1 VFLKKIIVKIKRL
14 NSDAVLP
21 TYQTSG
27 SSGMDLR
34 STEILDIGINEIKL
48 VSTGIA
54 VAVPEG
60 YEAQVRSRSGLA
72 LKGVFVLNSPGTIDQ
87 DYRGEVKVIL
97 ANFGSDFFHIEKG
110 DRIAQLVIVPVVHAE
125 SVEVDNLDSTV
136 RGGGGFG
143 STGIE

>member
-1 VFLKKIIVKIKRL
+1 LELIIKVKRL
-14 NSDAVLP
+14 NLDAVLP
-21 TYQTSG
+21 RYKTHG
-27 SSGMDLR
+27 SSGMDLC
-34 STEILDIGINEIKL
+34 STERLGIGINEIKL

-72 LKGVFVLNSPGTIDQ
+72 LKGIFVLNSPGTIDQ

-97 ANFGSDFFHIEKG
+97 ANFGSDVFHIEKG
-110 DRIAQLVIVPVVHAE
+110 DRIAQLVIAPLVHAE
-125 SVEVDNLDSTV
+125 LVEVNDLDSTL

-143 STGIE
+143 STGIK

>member
-1 VFLKKIIVKIKRL
+1 MKKVIIKIKRV
-14 NSDAVLP
+14 SPDAVLP
-21 TYQTSG
+21 CYKTQG
-27 SSGMDLR
+27 SSGMDLC
-34 STEILDIGINEIKL
+34 STEKLDIGINQVKL

-72 LKGVFVLNSPGTIDQ
+72 LKGVFVLNSPGTVDS

-97 ANFGSDFFHIEKG
+97 ANFGSDVFHIEKG
-110 DRIAQLVIVPVVHAE
+110 DRIAQLVIAPVVNAE
-125 SVEVDNLDSTV
+125 LIEVDNLDSTL

-143 STGIE
+143 STGIK